1 MGSCSD
7 RVLTFHISSC
17 QFSEEVTPESGLD
30 LGCSSFLLIVRGAI
44 HPGGWYCACALDATL
59 VCNRTN
65 SRDLCC
71 RQGPMTDSL
80 MQTERG
86 LELEGF
92 PREVHR
98 QIIRIGEMKADTL
111 QQAFHENLMTTKN
124 ASMRRLSDIEVRT
137 LNQLWRRDKK
147 TRNLWERKAKDL
159 VCRSAFSY
167 SHAPDRNSPYLMR
180 FTFINDRSE
189 NSVEDYSNSTI
200 YNSL

>member
-1 MGSCSD
+1 MKRKRLENIRYENNSD

-17 QFSEEVTPESGLD
+17 QFSEEVTPKSGLD

-111 QQAFHENLMTTKN
+111 QQAFHENL
-124 ASMRRLSDIEVRT
+124 I
-137 LNQLWRRDKK
+137 DKK
-147 TRNLWERKAKDL
+147 K
-159 VCRSAFSY
+159 
-167 SHAPDRNSPYLMR
+167 R
-180 FTFINDRSE
+180 FHEKMELF
-189 NSVEDYSNSTI
+189 
-200 YNSL
+200 